1 MTDPLDYLLKE
12 VGQWLKPLLDPFE
25 AQLGDTSGGRL
36 TIVIRST
43 HLYTH
48 SNLFWIHPW
57 AFLLMAVCVV
67 STGCAGGKGP
77 EMITIQ
83 AQEYPAAF
91 DVAVQVARENGMRPA
106 FLDRRAGIIET
117 EPVIAGSILE
127 PWYSNNADFNQTIRN
142 TLARN
147 RFRARFEFT
156 RSEFTPRTQSEDI
169 PPVDL
174 LGTTN
179 QQWDLTTDTVPLDL
193 RVWVF
198 EERGHTV
205 GQRRNTWTFIGNSN
219 TYHVPVNGAWD
230 ENAGTFW
237 TPTTRDE
244 PAERRLLA
252 EVEQRLKSGNALAT
266 VPDDSSDPTP

>member
-1 MTDPLDYLLKE
+1 MAILL
-12 VGQWLKPLLDPFE
+12 V
-25 AQLGDTSGGRL
+25 
-36 TIVIRST
+36 
-43 HLYTH
+43 
-48 SNLFWIHPW
+48 
-57 AFLLMAVCVV
+57 AVCAV

-83 AQEYPAAF
+83 AEDYPAAF
-91 DVAVQVARENGMRPA
+91 DAAVSVARENGMRPA
-106 FLDRRAGIIET
+106 FMDRRAGIIET

-127 PWYSNNADFNQTIRN
+127 PWYANNADFDQTIRN

-156 RSEFTPRTQSEDI
+156 RSEFTPRSQSDEI

-174 LGTTN
+174 LGMTN
-179 QQWDLTTDTVPLDL
+179 ERWDLTNDSVPLDL

-205 GQRRNTWTFIGNSN
+205 GQRRNTWTFIGNST

-230 ENAGTFW
+230 ENPGTFW

-244 PAERRLLA
+244 PAERRLLG
-252 EVEQRLKSGNALAT
+252 EVEQRLKTGDVVATATGDASGSN
-266 VPDDSSDPTP
+266 P